1 MRMKFGYTGY
11 LSYIYVFEWF
21 ERLIKIKVMML
32 DLSIQ
37 DKFDG
42 LGKVDELRSAIGE
55 NYLGDNVLFS
65 VSKNGN
71 RCIVLN
77 SCKSE
82 FLMNSNT
89 SNRMFS

>member
-71 RCIVLN
+71 RCIVLRDG
-77 SCKSE
+77 KKVSE
-82 FLMNSNT
+82 PSWLT
-89 SNRMFS
+89 WNRMFS